1 MSRYEQLSAAVK
13 TKKLKGI
20 EKGIMKKNLIKR
32 AIRKAANMVVEETT
46 TLDTNVAEITPY
58 TFRKISFPNKRLNL
72 LVPSI
77 NPEHV
82 FGGIS
87 TALKF
92 FEELVSK
99 TGYDSR
105 IILVDAAPSE
115 VAKAPYTDRYVFVEA
130 DQDSQEKRQILPYSN
145 RFGKSMPVSDQDYF
159 MFTGWWTAFC
169 AQEAYRRFEKEYG
182 IHPKPFINFI
192 QDYEPGFYPWS
203 TRYLLA
209 DATYKDEYPQ
219 IAVFNTGLLRDY
231 FIQNGYHF
239 PWMFSFEPVLNGTLK
254 KHLDTLDGHATKK
267 KQILIYGRPG
277 TERNAFNLIIA
288 ILKKWVW
295 MQEDVAQWEILSA
308 GEQHDPVDLGN
319 GKSVRSVGKLTLE
332 EYAKI
337 LEESYAGISLMAS
350 PHPSYPPLE
359 MASFGVKVITNTFAN
374 KDLKDFNENIISMNS
389 ISPDLVAQKLYEL
402 CNSYHS
408 EVSLGKRNQ
417 KYCENPNPFSFIEE
431 IKTILE

>member
-1 MSRYEQLSAAVK
+1 
-13 TKKLKGI
+13 
-20 EKGIMKKNLIKR
+20 MKKNLIKR

-46 TLDTNVAEITPY
+46 SLDTNVAEITPY
-58 TFRKISFPNKRLNL
+58 TFRKISREKKRMNL

-92 FEELVSK
+92 FEALIRT

-115 VAKAPYTDRYVFVEA
+115 EAKAQYTDRYVFVEPEE
-130 DQDSQEKRQILPYSN
+130 DSEEPRQILPYSN
-145 RFGKSMPVSDQDYF
+145 RFERSMPVSEQDYF

-169 AQEAYRRFEKEYG
+169 AQEAYHKFEREYG
-182 IHPKPFINFI
+182 IRPHPFVNFI

-209 DATYKDEYPQ
+209 DATYKDDYPQ

-231 FIQNGYHF
+231 FLQNGYHF
-239 PWMFSFEPVLNGTLK
+239 SWMFSFEPVLNGALK
-254 KHLDTLDGHATKK
+254 KHLDDLKNPVRKK
-267 KQILIYGRPG
+267 KQILVYGRPG
-277 TERNAFNLIIA
+277 TERNAFHLVVA

-295 MQEDVAQWEILSA
+295 MEKDVSEWEIVSA
-308 GEQHDPVDLGN
+308 GEAHETVELGN
-319 GKSVRSVGKLTLE
+319 GKHLRSVGKLTLD
-332 EYAKI
+332 EYARV

-359 MASFGVKVITNTFAN
+359 MSVFGVKVITNTFAN
-374 KDLKDFNENIISMNS
+374 KDLTNFNENIVSMSS
-389 ISPDLVAQKLYEL
+389 ISPDLAAQKLCEICQAYQPEI
-402 CNSYHS
+402 
-408 EVSLGKRNQ
+408 SLGKA
-417 KYCENPNPFSFIEE
+417 KKEYCENQNPFSFLEE
-431 IKTILE
+431 IKTILR

>member
-1 MSRYEQLSAAVK
+1 
-13 TKKLKGI
+13 
-20 EKGIMKKNLIKR
+20 MKKNFIRR

-46 TLDTNVAEITPY
+46 PLETNVAEITPY
-58 TFRKISFPNKRLNL
+58 TFRKTVRNKKRMNL

-92 FEELVSK
+92 FENLVR
-99 TGYDSR
+99 TMDCDSR
-105 IILVDAAPSE
+105 IILVDAMPSE
-115 VAKAPYTDRYVFVEA
+115 TAKAQYRDRYAFVEPE
-130 DQDSQEKRQILPYSN
+130 QESEEPRQILSYSN
-145 RFGKSMPVSDQDYF
+145 RFERSMPVSENDYF

-169 AQEAYRRFEKEYG
+169 AQEAYRRFEMEYK
-182 IHPKPFINFI
+182 IHPNPFVNFI

-209 DATYKDEYPQ
+209 DASYKDTYPQ
-219 IAVFNTGLLRDY
+219 IAVFNTGFLRDY
-231 FIQNGYHF
+231 FMQNGYHF
-239 PWMFSFEPVLNGTLK
+239 SWMFSFEPVLNETLK
-254 KHLDTLDGHATKK
+254 NYLYGLQGKIRKK

-277 TERNAFNLIIA
+277 TMRNAFELIIG

-295 MQEDVAQWEILSA
+295 LQQDVSEWEIFSA
-308 GEQHDPVDLGN
+308 GEMHETIDLGN

-359 MASFGVKVITNTFAN
+359 MSVFGVRVITNTFAN
-374 KDLKDFNENIISMNS
+374 KDLKDFNEYIVSMDS
-389 ISPDLVAQKLYEL
+389 ISPDLGAQKLHEL
-402 CNSYHS
+402 CSSYQP
-408 EVSLGKRNQ
+408 EISLRRTNEE
-417 KYCENPNPFSFIEE
+417 YCENPNPFSFLEE
-431 IKTILE
+431 IKKILE